1 MASPNYDL
9 LFATQ
14 EVDENI
20 ICGKSVVL
28 RAARVVGLD
37 AL

>member
-20 ICGKSVVL
+20 ICRKSVVL
-28 RAARVVGLD
+28 QAAGVVGLD